1 MHRLLKR
8 QVRKYLSAEDESKF
22 NDFLNAVEEAYEDY
36 DKDIKQTENILD
48 TCSLE
53 LFTLNKELRK
63 AVDNKTQEVEV
74 ASSRMESIVNNISEV
89 IFQTNFTG
97 EWLYLNS
104 AWTKITGF
112 NIKKSIGSNAFEF
125 VHPDDIEKCMSKLRT
140 LIEHKISFCFIEVRM
155 VTISG
160 SYKWFEAT
168 VRVTRGADG
177 KRNGFTGTLKDITEK
192 KRLEEEKNKTE
203 EKFKLIFEKSSVAY
217 LLIKES
223 RFIDCNKAC
232 LDLFGVSRKENFIG
246 KYVKDFSPEYQP
258 DGLLSFDKAKMY
270 IEEGKIRGNA
280 KFDWI
285 HRKEN
290 GIEFPV
296 EVALNK
302 VPLMDGN
309 VLFVVLNDLSERKR
323 VEQEL
328 IIAKEKAEEATY
340 AKAQFLSTMSHEIRT
355 PMNAVIGVTHLLSED
370 NPREDQIQNINILK
384 LSADNLMT
392 LINDILDF
400 SKIEAGR
407 VDIESLDFNFR
418 NLIQNIASGF
428 DMKSKEKGLDFIVDV
443 DPKIPAYLIGDP
455 TRISQVLNNL
465 CGNAVKFTDKGNVQ
479 VMVSYQEKYDDK
491 VKLKFEI
498 KDTGIGIPE
507 DKQDQIF
514 QSFSQADSNTTRLY
528 GGTGLGLTISKKLIE
543 IMGGCINVKSDLE
556 FGTTFSF
563 DLCLTISHKS
573 KPKLDFVTEGYQNN
587 DKMKGLHIL
596 LAEDNQMNI
605 LILKQFLKKWEIT
618 YDIAMNGQAAFEKV
632 QAGNFDMVLMDLQM
646 PIMDGYKATQS
657 IRSLPDEKYKTMP
670 ILAITAS
677 AFNEIRKKVLDAGM
691 NDFVTKPINP
701 EDLYLK
707 IEKYIL

>member
-22 NDFLNAVEEAYEDY
+22 KDFLKVVDEAYVDY
-36 DKDIKQTENILD
+36 DTDLKQTENILEN
-48 TCSLE
+48 CSVE
-53 LFTLNKELRK
+53 LFTLNNDLRK
-63 AVDNKTQEVEV
+63 VVANKTKEVKET
-74 ASSRMESIVNNISEV
+74 SSKMENIVDNISEV
-89 IFQTNFTG
+89 IFQTNFSG

-104 AWTKITGF
+104 AWNKITGF
-112 NIKKSIGSNAFEF
+112 TTEKSLNCNVFEF
-125 VHPDDIEKCMSKLRT
+125 IHPDDAENCRLSLRD
-140 LIEHKISFCFIEVRM
+140 LIESKISFVFNELRV

-160 SYKWFEAT
+160 SYKWCEAT
-168 VRVTRGADG
+168 IRVTRDSDG
-177 KRNGFTGTLKDITEK
+177 RRNGFTGTLKDITTR

-217 LLIKES
+217 LIVKES
-223 RFIDCNKAC
+223 RFIECNQAC
-232 LDLFGVSRKENFIG
+232 LDLYGVRESANFIG
-246 KYVKDFSPEYQP
+246 KYVKDFSPKYQP
-258 DGLLSFDKAKMY
+258 DGVLSVEKAKERIDECKTNGY
-270 IEEGKIRGNA
+270 A
-280 KFDWI
+280 KFDWMHI
-285 HRKEN
+285 REN
-290 GIEFPV
+290 GTEFPV
-296 EVALNK
+296 EVALNT

-309 VLFVVLNDLSERKR
+309 VLFVVLNDLSDRKR
-323 VEQEL
+323 VEEEL
-328 IIAKEKAEEATY
+328 IIAKDKAEEATSV
-340 AKAQFLSTMSHEIRT
+340 KAQFLSTMSHEIRT

-407 VDIESLDFNFR
+407 VDIEFIEFNFR
-418 NLIQNIASGF
+418 KLITNIASGF
-428 DMKSKEKGLDFIVDV
+428 EIKSREKGLGFIVEI
-443 DPKIPAYLIGDP
+443 DPKIPSYLIGDP

-465 CGNAVKFTDKGNVQ
+465 CSNAVKFTDSGNVR
-479 VMVSYQEKYDDK
+479 VAVSYQEKCDDK

-498 KDTGIGIPE
+498 KDTGVGIPE

-514 QSFSQADSNTTRLY
+514 KSFSQADSNTNRLY

-556 FGTTFSF
+556 FGTTFFF
-563 DLCLTISHKS
+563 DLSLTISHKS
-573 KPKLDFVTEGYQNN
+573 KPTLDLSIDSSQNI
-587 DKMKGLHIL
+587 DKIRGLHIL
-596 LAEDNQMNI
+596 LAEDNEMNI

-618 YDIAMNGQAAFEKV
+618 YEIAMNGEVAVEKV

-646 PIMDGYKATQS
+646 PVLDGYQATQC
-657 IRSLPDEKYKTMP
+657 IRSLSDDKFREIP

-677 AFNEIRKKVLDAGM
+677 AFNEIRKRVLAAGM

-701 EDLYLK
+701 EDLFQK
-707 IEKYIL
+707 IEKYMN